1 MVLTIAIQ
9 RFTIYRK
16 TFYIYEVVKTKME
29 KDDTLIGVVAL
40 ILLVVVATAIV
51 DTLDTKTDDI
61 PADSQW
67 NSAGNDLLKTLWLPV
82 LAAIIIVVA
91 WVLFRRDIGGGG
103 V

>member
-1 MVLTIAIQ
+1 MEAKAGSLIVLAVVLVFVFPTII
-9 RFTIYRK
+9 
-16 TFYIYEVVKTKME
+16 
-29 KDDTLIGVVAL
+29 
-40 ILLVVVATAIV
+40 
-51 DTLDTKTDDI
+51 DTLDTKMDDS
-61 PADSQW
+61 PAGSQW